1 MFFDDNEELRLLA
14 DELDIY
20 LQESCMK
27 YKTVPLALSA
37 VLLARLIH
45 LNGVFESKEDFGKLL
60 VSVGNSL
67 LNKEL
72 DKPRN
77 VH

>member
-1 MFFDDNEELRLLA
+1 MFLDDDSELRILA
-14 DELDIY
+14 DELDTY
-20 LQESCMK
+20 LQETCMK

-60 VSVGNSL
+60 LSVGNSL
-67 LNKEL
+67 LNKEF

>member
-1 MFFDDNEELRLLA
+1 MFLDDDSELRILA
-14 DELDIY
+14 DELDTY
-20 LQESCMK
+20 LQETCMK

-60 VSVGNSL
+60 LSVGNSL
-67 LNKEL
+67 LNKEF
-72 DKPRN
+72 DKPESI
-77 VH
+77 H

>member
-1 MFFDDNEELRLLA
+1 
-14 DELDIY
+14 
-20 LQESCMK
+20 MK

-67 LNKEL
+67 LNKEF
-72 DKPRN
+72 DKPKN
-77 VH
+77 IH